1 MMTRTQITLEPEML
15 RQARKRAAQLG
26 ISLAEYIRRLIGRDL
41 GEPQRPSTPS
51 AIFNLG
57 NSGGSNV
64 AYEKDAM
71 VAEATAARYRADKN
85 SP

>member
-15 RQARKRAAQLG
+15 HQARKRAAQLG

-41 GEPQRPSTPS
+41 GEPQRLANPS

-57 NSGGSNV
+57 NSGGSDV
-64 AYEKDAM
+64 AHEKDAM
-71 VAEATAARYRADKN
+71 VAKATAACYRTDKN
-85 SP
+85 SQ

>member
-41 GEPQRPSTPS
+41 GEPQWPTDPS

-57 NSGGSNV
+57 NSGGSDI
-64 AYEKDAM
+64 AHEKDAM
-71 VAEATAARYRADKN
+71 VAEAASARYRTDKN
-85 SP
+85 SQ